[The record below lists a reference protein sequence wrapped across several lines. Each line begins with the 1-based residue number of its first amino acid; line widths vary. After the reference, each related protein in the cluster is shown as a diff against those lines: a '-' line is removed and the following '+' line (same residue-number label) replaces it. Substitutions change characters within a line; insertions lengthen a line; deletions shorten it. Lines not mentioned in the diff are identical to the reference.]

1 MQEMN
6 K

>member
-6 K
+6 